1 MFGNTIY
8 YIKKMFGNIK
18 IATNDKHGYQRNSRL
33 SCLVLAAAL
42 VAMIGTIVIEFDF
55 DVGFYEFSDL
65 KVGVWH
71 AFTIARQAELQVF
84 DVQAA
89 GQPHRLIIGLD
100 A

>member
-42 VAMIGTIVIEFDF
+42 VAMVGTVVVEFDF
-55 DVGFYEFSDL
+55 DLGLDEFT
-65 KVGVWH
+65 V
-71 AFTIARQAELQVF
+71 ARQTELHVL
-84 DVQAA
+84 DVR
-89 GQPHRLIIGLD
+89 GNGSNWV
-100 A
+100 

>member
-1 MFGNTIY
+1 MFGNTIYYIKKMFGNTIY

-42 VAMIGTIVIEFDF
+42 VAMIGTVVVEFDF
-55 DVGFYEFSDL
+55 DVGFY
-65 KVGVWH
+65 
-71 AFTIARQAELQVF
+71 AFAVARQAEFHVF
-84 DVQAA
+84 DVEAT
-89 GQPHRLIIGLD
+89 GYPHALVVGLD